1 MSVMHAERVRFPK
14 RATWLTLVGVMLV
27 PVIVGGL
34 LTWALWDPT
43 KRLDRITAAVV
54 NLDEPVQLNG
64 QTVPLGRQLAAA
76 LVTGKASFD
85 PADRGTDAAT
95 PGASPSPSPSPSA
108 SSDEVAN
115 VSGTTSPSSFVWV
128 LSDTKD
134 AAKGLADGR
143 YGAVVTIPASF
154 SAAATS
160 SAGEPDKATQATL
173 RIQTSDQSRPVDAAI
188 AAAIAQAAAQ
198 VTGTQLTSSFLDNV
212 LVSFGTLHDQLGQA
226 ADGATKLADG
236 ATQLGSG
243 AKGVAD
249 GTGSLASGVG
259 QVASG
264 AQGLAGGLGTLSS
277 GAGSLASGV
286 GKLSGGASGLA
297 TGLDQMAAQTAASAQ
312 QAAAGV
318 PGAQQF
324 AAGLQAAATG
334 VTGTGGLADS
344 AGQLATGAS
353 GLSTGLSTLLG
364 QLDTLAQACRAS
376 GDVAPAYACSTLVG
390 AIQAQQGSTPVAGQ
404 PTITTSAAQ
413 LAGGLAQLH
422 SGLTTGDATHPPLG
436 PSLTQL
442 AAGGT
447 QLAAG
452 AQQSADGL
460 ATLSSYLGQL
470 AAGAHDLASGAS
482 QAASGA
488 SGLASGAAK
497 ASSGASQLA
506 SGASQAESG
515 AEQLASG
522 AAQLATG
529 AEGLA
534 GGATDLS
541 GGLGQAVEKL
551 PSYSTD
557 EASKLASVVAS
568 PVAVD
573 GLSQDILGSSSV
585 PFLLAVALWLGGLVT
600 FLVLAPVTRDS
611 LGSTRSSLRLALGAF
626 APAAAVGVAQALLLT
641 AVMAFSLDLSAAG
654 WAAFA
659 GVTALAAVSFAAVN
673 QALAAL
679 LGGVGRFIAMVVAV
693 VALATAVI
701 STVPSEL
708 DQLSH
713 LLPTAAVLDALRGVV
728 LGTSGGWGG
737 TVALVLWG
745 VAGLAVTTLAV
756 GRTRVVEVGR
766 LARWARAA

>member
-54 NLDEPVQLNG
+54 NLDEPVELDG

-85 PADRGTDAAT
+85 PADRGDDETT
-95 PGASPSPSPSPSA
+95 
-108 SSDEVAN
+108 SSSTAVAN
-115 VSGTTSPSSFVWV
+115 VSGTSSPSSFVWV
-128 LSDTKD
+128 LSDADD
-134 AAKGLADGR
+134 AKAGLEDGR

-160 SAGEPDKATQATL
+160 TAGSPDAVTQATL

-198 VTGTQLTSSFLDNV
+198 VTGTELTTSYLDNV

-226 ADGATKLADG
+226 ADGATQLADG

-297 TGLDQMAAQTAASAQ
+297 TGLDQIAAQTATSAQ
-312 QAAAGV
+312 AAAAGV
-318 PGAQQF
+318 PGAQQL
-324 AAGLQAAATG
+324 AAGLQSAADG
-334 VTGTGGLADS
+334 VNGTGGLADS

-353 GLSTGLSTLLG
+353 SLSSGLSTLLG
-364 QLDTLAQACRAS
+364 TLDVLAQQCSGGNSTACA
-376 GDVAPAYACSTLVG
+376 TLV
-390 AIQAQQGSTPVAGQ
+390 ATIQAQQGSTPVAGQ
-404 PTITTSAAQ
+404 PTVTASAA
-413 LAGGLAQLH
+413 GLAAGLGQLH
-422 SGLTTGDATHPPLG
+422 SGITTGDATHPPLG
-436 PSLTQL
+436 PSLAQL
-442 AAGGT
+442 ATGGA

-460 ATLSSYLGQL
+460 STLSSYLGQL
-470 AAGAHDLASGAS
+470 AAGAKDLASGAS

-488 SGLASGAAK
+488 TGLASGAAD
-497 ASSGASQLA
+497 ASSGAVQLA

-515 AEQLASG
+515 AQELASG
-522 AAQLATG
+522 AAQLASG
-529 AEGLA
+529 AESLA
-534 GGATDLS
+534 SGATDLS
-541 GGLGQAVEKL
+541 GGLDQAVEKI

-573 GLSQDILGSSSV
+573 GLSQDLLGSSSV

-626 APAAAVGVAQALLLT
+626 APAAAVGVVQALLLT

-756 GRTRVVEVGR
+756 ARTRVVEVGR

>member
-1 MSVMHAERVRFPK
+1 MSVMRAERVRFPK

-27 PVIVGGL
+27 PVVIGGL

-54 NLDEPVQLNG
+54 NLDEPVNLNG

-85 PADRGTDAAT
+85 PEDRGDTTAGAAAAT
-95 PGASPSPSPSPSA
+95 AKDGT
-108 SSDEVAN
+108 VAD
-115 VSGTTSPSSFVWV
+115 VSGTDSPSSFVWV
-128 LSDTKD
+128 LSDAKD
-134 AAKGLADGR
+134 AASGLTDGR

-160 SAGEPDKATQATL
+160 SAGAAADATQATL
-173 RIQTSDQSRPVDAAI
+173 RIQTSDRSRPVDAAI
-188 AAAIAQAAAQ
+188 SAAIAQAAAQ
-198 VTGTQLTSSFLDNV
+198 VTGTQLTTSFLDNV

-236 ATQLGSG
+236 ATQLGGG
-243 AKGVAD
+243 AQGVAD
-249 GTGSLASGVG
+249 GTGALASGVG
-259 QVASG
+259 KVASG

-286 GKLSGGASGLA
+286 GKVSGGASGLA
-297 TGLDQMAAQTAASAQ
+297 AGLDQMAAQTATSAQ

-334 VTGTGGLADS
+334 VTGPGGLADS
-344 AGQLATGAS
+344 AGQLATGATALS
-353 GLSTGLSTLLG
+353 GGLTQMLT
-364 QLDTLAQACRAS
+364 QLEQLAQVCRTS
-376 GDVAPAYACSTLVG
+376 GDVAPVYACSTLVG
-390 AIQAQQGSTPVAGQ
+390 ALQAQQGQAPVNGQ
-404 PTITTSAAQ
+404 PTVTASATQ
-413 LAGGLAQLH
+413 LVAGLTALH
-422 SGLTTGDATHPPLG
+422 GGLTTGDAAHPPLG

-447 QLAAG
+447 QLASG

-460 ATLSSYLGQL
+460 ATLSSYLGTL
-470 AAGAHDLASGAS
+470 ASGAHDLASGAS

-497 ASSGASQLA
+497 ASSGAAQLA
-506 SGASQAESG
+506 SGAADAQSG
-515 AEQLASG
+515 AAQLASG
-522 AAQLATG
+522 AAQVASG
-529 AEGLA
+529 AQGLA

-551 PSYSTD
+551 PSYTKD
-557 EASKLASVVAS
+557 EASTLAAVVAS
-568 PVAVD
+568 PVAVE
-573 GLSQDILGSSSV
+573 GVSQDILGSSSV
-585 PFLLAVALWLGGLVT
+585 PYLLAVALWLGGLVT

-626 APAAAVGVAQALLLT
+626 TPAAAVGVVQALLLT
-641 AVMAFSLDLSAAG
+641 AVMAFSLDLSASG

-659 GVTALAAVSFAAVN
+659 AITALAAVSFAAVN

-679 LGGVGRFIAMVVAV
+679 LGGIGRFVAMLVAV

-701 STVPSEL
+701 STVPVLL
-708 DQLSH
+708 DQVAG
-713 LLPTAAVLDALRGVV
+713 LLPTAAVLDALRAVV

-737 TVALVLWG
+737 AVALVLWG
-745 VAGLAVTTLAV
+745 VAGLGVTALAV